1 MLKLKDKYIINC
13 KELSG
18 TKKTESNEIA
28 SSYVIHYVDNEYNSS
43 NAVSQGEVQ
52 GELY

>member
-18 TKKTESNEIA
+18 TKKTES
-28 SSYVIHYVDNEYNSS
+28 VDDEYNSS
-43 NAVSQGEVQ
+43 NAASQGEVQ